1 MMSST
6 SENGQSALR
15 RLPPQVLEQ
24 ICRALLVRPIDEDSE
39 DEDEDEDAEYRD
51 DGDQYMGCDT
61 LAALASTARV
71 FHEPALNV
79 LWHTIPDIA
88 VLFYTIPGDAYK
100 IKHVKKDNF
109 RLSGH
114 RRFVRPFNLCRLTGN
129 HNMY

>member
-1 MMSST
+1 MSST
-6 SENGQSALR
+6 SENGQSAPLR
-15 RLPPQVLEQ
+15 RLLPQVLEQ

-39 DEDEDEDAEYRD
+39 DEDEDAEDRD

-71 FHEPALNV
+71 FLEPALNV

-88 VLFYTIPGDAYK
+88 VLFYTLPGDAYK
-100 IKHVKKDNF
+100 KKHVKKDNL

-114 RRFVRPFNLCRLTGN
+114 RRFVSPFNLCRLTGH